1 MLSSDLSKAFDCVPR
16 GALIQALQY
25 AGVDAGL
32 RAAILEVH
40 ERCRYHISHG
50 RYKGSVYMKTGI
62 RQGCALSPCRKSI
75 LTAWLHHK

>member
-40 ERCRYHISHG
+40 ERCRYHI
-50 RYKGSVYMKTGI
+50 
-62 RQGCALSPCRKSI
+62 KSRT
-75 LTAWLHHK
+75 L